1 MAGMRDKMIH
11 EYQRIDFD
19 ILWKTVKD
27 DIPLVKLMLQSVMKD
42 LA

>member
-1 MAGMRDKMIH
+1 MAGMRDRMIH

-27 DIPLVKLMLQSVMKD
+27 DIPLVKPMFQSVMKD
-42 LA
+42 LT